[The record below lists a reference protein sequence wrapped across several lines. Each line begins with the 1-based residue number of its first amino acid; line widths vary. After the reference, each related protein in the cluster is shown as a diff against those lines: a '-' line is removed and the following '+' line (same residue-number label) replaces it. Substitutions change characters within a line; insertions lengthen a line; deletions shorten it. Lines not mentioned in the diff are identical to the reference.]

1 VILAS
6 RSDLPLD
13 RDEHSRFLP
22 WLIAFMV
29 FLSILAVA
37 GMLVLNATASRWDAG
52 VRGTFTVQV
61 VPTNDAAT
69 DEARL
74 NEVLTVLATAPEVAR
89 YDALDES
96 RLMRLLEPWVGA
108 GAAKGDLPLPR
119 LIDVE
124 LKQATDLTAD
134 DLGKRLSARVKGV
147 AIDDHRVWLDRLVRM
162 IETFEALALV
172 VLLFI
177 VLATVGTVVFTTRT
191 GLAIHREAIEV
202 LHLIG
207 AQDQYIAK
215 QFARRA
221 LGLGVRGGLLGLG
234 LAMPTLWML
243 AHLAAGL
250 DERLMPDIGFGPWH
264 WGLLIA
270 LPISVAL
277 IAMTTAKVTVLRNLA
292 RML

>member
-1 VILAS
+1 
-6 RSDLPLD
+6 D

-52 VRGTFTVQV
+52 VRGTLTVQV
-61 VPTNDAAT
+61 VPTADALA
-69 DEARL
+69 DETRL
-74 NEVLTVLATAPEVAR
+74 NQVLTVLATAPEVAR
-89 YDALDES
+89 YDALDDS
-96 RLMRLLEPWVGA
+96 RLMRLLEPWLGGGVE
-108 GAAKGDLPLPR
+108 KGDLPLPR
-119 LIDVE
+119 LVDVE
-124 LKQATDLTAD
+124 LKQATDLTAA
-134 DLGKRLSARVKGV
+134 DLGARLSEKVQGV
-147 AIDDHRVWLDRLVRM
+147 TIDDHRVWLDRLVRM

-172 VLLFI
+172 LLLFI

-207 AQDQYIAK
+207 AQDAYIAR

-221 LGLGVRGGLLGLG
+221 LGLGIKGGLLGLF
-234 LAMPTLWML
+234 LALPTLWML
-243 AHLAAGL
+243 AHLAASL
-250 DERLMPDIGFGPWH
+250 DDKLIPDIGFGPWH
-264 WGLLIA
+264 WGLLLA
-270 LPISVAL
+270 LPVSVAMV
-277 IAMTTAKVTVLRNLA
+277 AMTTAKVTVLRNLS

>member
-1 VILAS
+1 MILTG

-13 RDEHSRFLP
+13 KDEHSRFLP

-37 GMLVLNATASRWDAG
+37 GMLVLNSTASRWDAG
-52 VRGTFTVQV
+52 VRGNLTVQI
-61 VPTNDAAT
+61 VPTEDPAA

-74 NEVLTVLATAPEVAR
+74 TEVLTVLATAPEVAR
-89 YDALDES
+89 YESLDET
-96 RLMRLLEPWVGA
+96 RLISLLEPWVGSSA
-108 GAAKGDLPLPR
+108 KKGDLPLPR

-124 LKQATDLTAD
+124 LKQATELTTG
-134 DLGKRLSARVKGV
+134 DLGARISDRVKGV
-147 AIDDHRVWLDRLVRM
+147 AIDDHRVWLARLVRM

-177 VLATVGTVVFTTRT
+177 IMATVGTVVFTTRT

-207 AQDQYIAK
+207 AHDDYIAR
-215 QFARRA
+215 QFASRA
-221 LGLGVRGGLLGLG
+221 LGLGIRGGLLGLV
-234 LAMPTLWML
+234 LALPTLWML
-243 AHLAAGL
+243 TNLAASL
-250 DERLMPDIGFGPWH
+250 DERLLPNIGYSLWH
-264 WGLLIA
+264 WALLLA
-270 LPISVAL
+270 MPVSVAL
-277 IAMTTAKVTVLRNLA
+277 IAMTTAKITVLRNLA

>member
-37 GMLVLNATASRWDAG
+37 GMLMLYATASRWDAG

-61 VPTNDAAT
+61 VPTEDAAA

-74 NEVLTVLATAPEVAR
+74 NEVLTVLATAPEIAR

-96 RLMRLLEPWVGA
+96 RLMRLLEPWLGA
-108 GAAKGDLPLPR
+108 GAERGDLPLPR

-124 LKQATDLTAD
+124 LKQGTDLTAAN
-134 DLGKRLSARVKGV
+134 LGQRLSGRVKGV
-147 AIDDHRVWLDRLVRM
+147 TIDDHRVWLDRLVRM

-207 AQDQYIAK
+207 AHDNYIAR

-221 LGLGVRGGLLGLG
+221 LGLGVLGGLLGLG
-234 LAMPTLWML
+234 LALPTLWML
-243 AHLAAGL
+243 AYLAASL
-250 DERLMPDIGFGPWH
+250 DERLLPDIGFGLWH
-264 WGLLIA
+264 WGLLVA
-270 LPISVAL
+270 LPVSVAL

>member
-1 VILAS
+1 MILAG

-37 GMLVLNATASRWDAG
+37 GMLVLNATASRWDTG

-61 VPTNDAAT
+61 VPTEDAAA

-74 NEVLTVLATAPEVAR
+74 NEVLTILATTPEIAR

-96 RLMRLLEPWVGA
+96 RLIRLLEPWVGA
-108 GAAKGDLPLPR
+108 GAGKGDLPLPQ

-124 LKQATDLTAD
+124 LKPATDLTAAE
-134 DLGKRLSARVKGV
+134 LGKRLSERVKGV
-147 AIDDHRVWLDRLVRM
+147 GIDDHRVWLDRLVRM

-172 VLLFI
+172 VLFFI

-207 AQDQYIAK
+207 AHDTYIAR

-221 LGLGVRGGLLGLG
+221 LGLGVWGGLLGLL
-234 LAMPTLWML
+234 LALPTLWVL
-243 AHLAAGL
+243 AHLAQSL
-250 DERLMPDIGFGPWH
+250 DQRLMPDIGFGPVH
-264 WGLLIA
+264 WGLLVA
-270 LPISVAL
+270 LPVCVAL
-277 IAMTTAKVTVLRNLA
+277 IAMTTARVTVLRNLS

>member
-1 VILAS
+1 MILAS

-13 RDEHSRFLP
+13 KDEHSRFLP

-52 VRGTFTVQV
+52 VRGTLTVQV
-61 VPTNDAAT
+61 VPSADAAD

-74 NEVLTVLATAPEVAR
+74 NEVLTVLATSPEIAK
-89 YDALDES
+89 YDAMDEA
-96 RLMRLLEPWVGA
+96 RLIRLLEPWVGA
-108 GAAKGDLPLPR
+108 AAGSADLPLPR

-124 LKQATDLTAD
+124 LKPATDLTAAG
-134 DLGKRLSARVKGV
+134 LRKRLDVRVKGFT
-147 AIDDHRVWLDRLVRM
+147 IDDHRVWLDRLVRM

-177 VLATVGTVVFTTRT
+177 VLATIGTVVFTTRT
-191 GLAIHREAIEV
+191 GLAIHRDAIEV

-207 AQDQYIAK
+207 AQDNYIAR
-215 QFARRA
+215 QFAGRA
-221 LGLGVRGGLLGLG
+221 LGLGVKGGILGLC
-234 LAMPTLWML
+234 LAAPTLWGL
-243 AHLAAGL
+243 AHLAQSL
-250 DERLMPDIGFGPWH
+250 DERLLPDIGFGPVH
-264 WGLLIA
+264 WALLLA

-277 IAMTTAKVTVLRNLA
+277 IAMSTAKITVLRNLA
-292 RML
+292 QML

>member
-1 VILAS
+1 MILPR

-37 GMLVLNATASRWDAG
+37 GMLALNAMASRWDAG

-61 VPTNDAAT
+61 VPTDDAAA

-74 NEVLTVLATAPEVAR
+74 TDVLTVLATAPEVAR

-108 GAAKGDLPLPR
+108 DVERGDLPLPR

-124 LKQATDLTAD
+124 LKQATDLTAT
-134 DLGKRLSARVKGV
+134 DLGDRLSERVRGV

-172 VLLFI
+172 VLVFI
-177 VLATVGTVVFTTRT
+177 VMATIGTVVFTTRA

-207 AQDQYIAK
+207 AHDGYIAR
-215 QFARRA
+215 QFAQRA
-221 LGLGVRGGLLGLG
+221 LGLGIQGGLLGLG
-234 LAMPTLWML
+234 LALPTLWML
-243 AHLAAGL
+243 AHLAASL
-250 DERLMPDIGFGPWH
+250 DERLLPDIGFGPWD
-264 WGLLIA
+264 WALLSA
-270 LPISVAL
+270 LPVSVAM
-277 IAMTTAKVTVLRNLA
+277 IAMTTAKMTVLRNLG

>member
-1 VILAS
+1 MILS
-6 RSDLPLD
+6 RRSDLPLD

-61 VPTNDAAT
+61 VPTDDAAA

-74 NEVLTVLATAPEVAR
+74 TEVLTVLATAPEVAR

-96 RLMRLLEPWVGA
+96 RLMRLLEPWVGPNVER
-108 GAAKGDLPLPR
+108 GDLPLPR

-124 LKQATDLTAD
+124 LKQSTDLTAS
-134 DLGKRLSARVKGV
+134 DLGDRLSARVKGV
-147 AIDDHRVWLDRLVRM
+147 TIDDHRVWLDRLVRM

-177 VLATVGTVVFTTRT
+177 VMATVGTVVFTTRT

-207 AQDQYIAK
+207 AHDDYIAR
-215 QFARRA
+215 QFAQRA
-221 LGLGVRGGLLGLG
+221 LGLGIKGGLLGLA
-234 LAMPTLWML
+234 LALPTLWML

-250 DERLMPDIGFGPWH
+250 DERLLPDMGFGPWH
-264 WGLLIA
+264 WALLLA
-270 LPISVAL
+270 LPLSVAM
-277 IAMTTAKVTVLRNLA
+277 IAMTTAKMTVLRNLG

>member
-1 VILAS
+1 MILS
-6 RSDLPLD
+6 RRSDLPLD

-61 VPTNDAAT
+61 VPTDDAAA

-74 NEVLTVLATAPEVAR
+74 TEVLTVLATAPEVAR

-96 RLMRLLEPWVGA
+96 RLMRLLEPWVGPNVER
-108 GAAKGDLPLPR
+108 GDLPLPR

-124 LKQATDLTAD
+124 LKQSTDLTAS
-134 DLGKRLSARVKGV
+134 DLGDRLSARVKGV
-147 AIDDHRVWLDRLVRM
+147 TIDDHRVWLDRLVRM

-177 VLATVGTVVFTTRT
+177 VMATVGTVVFTTRT

-207 AQDQYIAK
+207 AHDDYIAR
-215 QFARRA
+215 QFAQRA
-221 LGLGVRGGLLGLG
+221 LGLGIKGGLLGLA
-234 LAMPTLWML
+234 LALPTLWML

-250 DERLMPDIGFGPWH
+250 DERLLPDIGFGPWH
-264 WGLLIA
+264 WGLLLA
-270 LPISVAL
+270 LPLSVAM
-277 IAMTTAKVTVLRNLA
+277 IAMTTAKMTVLRNLG

>member
-1 VILAS
+1 MILSA

-13 RDEHSRFLP
+13 KDEHSRFLP

-37 GMLVLNATASRWDAG
+37 GMLVLNATASRWDKG
-52 VRGTFTVQV
+52 VRGTLTVQV
-61 VPTNDAAT
+61 VPSEDAAR

-74 NEVLTVLATAPEVAR
+74 NEVLTILATTPEIAR
-89 YDALDES
+89 YDAMDES
-96 RLMRLLEPWVGA
+96 RLIRLLEPWVGT
-108 GAAKGDLPLPR
+108 AARSGELPLPR

-124 LKQATDLTAD
+124 LKPATDLTAAE
-134 DLGKRLSARVKGV
+134 LGRRLSERVKGV
-147 AIDDHRVWLDRLVRM
+147 SIDDHRVWLDQLVRM

-172 VLLFI
+172 VFLFI
-177 VLATVGTVVFTTRT
+177 VLATVGTVIFTTRT

-207 AQDQYIAK
+207 AHDNYIAR

-221 LGLGVRGGLLGLG
+221 LGLGIWGGFLGLF
-234 LAMPTLWML
+234 LAVPTLWGL
-243 AHLAAGL
+243 AHLAHSL
-250 DERLMPDIGFGPWH
+250 DQRLLPDIGFGTAH
-264 WGLLIA
+264 WALLVA
-270 LPISVAL
+270 LPVCV
-277 IAMTTAKVTVLRNLA
+277 AMTAMVTARVTVLRNLS